1 MVLGVINLK
10 IIFHID
16 EPNKWPMVL
25 ENLKNVLNNA
35 KEKNVEYQL
44 EVLAHSMA
52 VFQLRELIARNTHLL
67 DQFIENAEAGVV
79 FAVCNNSLN
88 KFNIAKDELFS
99 FCKIVPAGVIELAEK
114 QTEGYVY
121 IKP

>member
-1 MVLGVINLK
+1 MVKLK

-35 KEKNVEYQL
+35 KETNRKYEL
-44 EVLAHSMA
+44 EVLANSMA
-52 VFQLRELIARNTHLL
+52 VFQLRELIARNTHLI
-67 DQFIENAEAGVV
+67 DKIIEPAEQGVV

-88 KFNIAKDELFS
+88 KFNISKDELFS
-99 FCKIVPAGVIELAEK
+99 FCKVVPAGIIELAEK
-114 QTEGYVY
+114 QSEGYLY

>member
-1 MVLGVINLK
+1 MK

-25 ENLKNVLNNA
+25 ENIKNVLNNA
-35 KEKNVEYQL
+35 KETNRKYEL
-44 EVLAHSMA
+44 EVLANSMA
-52 VFQLRELIARNTHLL
+52 VFQLRELIARNTHLI
-67 DQFIENAEAGVV
+67 DKIIEPAEQGVV

-88 KFNIAKDELFS
+88 KFNISKDELFS
-99 FCKIVPAGVIELAEK
+99 FCKVVPVGIIELAEK
-114 QTEGYVY
+114 QSEGYLY

>member
-1 MVLGVINLK
+1 MVKLK

-35 KEKNVEYQL
+35 KETNRKYEL
-44 EVLAHSMA
+44 EVLANSMA
-52 VFQLRELIARNTHLL
+52 VFP
-67 DQFIENAEAGVV
+67 
-79 FAVCNNSLN
+79 VCNNSLN
-88 KFNIAKDELFS
+88 KFNISKDELFS
-99 FCKIVPAGVIELAEK
+99 FCKVVPAGIIELAEK
-114 QTEGYVY
+114 QSEGYLY